1 MSNQEYLT
9 TILGKF
15 GVSDQEIILIMI
27 EQGIDPNSPI
37 SGKADTVVLKTAIH
51 AQLPLMLAGVQDV
64 SEGGYSIK
72 WNLDGIKAW
81 YSALAGELGLPDLLT
96 PVPTVTGVKPW

>member
-15 GVSDQEIILIMI
+15 GVSEQEIILLMI
-27 EQGIDPNSPI
+27 EQGVDPNQEI
-37 SGKADTVVLKTAIH
+37 SGKSDTLPLKKAMYD
-51 AQLPLMLAGVQDV
+51 QLPLMLAGMQDV

-72 WNLDGIKAW
+72 WNLDGIKLW
-81 YSALAGELGLPDLLT
+81 YSALAKELGLPNNLI
-96 PVPTVTGVKPW
+96 PKPTARGKSPW

>member
-15 GVSDQEIILIMI
+15 GVSEQEIILILI
-27 EQGIDPNSPI
+27 EQDIDPNAPV
-37 SGKADTVVLKTAIH
+37 SGKADTAVLKRALYD
-51 AQLPLMLAGVQDV
+51 QLPLMLAGMQDV

-72 WNLDGIKAW
+72 WNLDGIKLW
-81 YSALAGELGLPDLLT
+81 YSVLDKELGLPDNLI
-96 PVPTVTGVKPW
+96 PKPTARGKSPW